1 MRTYAFIVTAIAIIL
16 AWLLFD
22 QNQTNSIS
30 LKAERQAREFY
41 ERKANEAKKH
51 DQVLRDSIE
60 LAFKIV
66 AQAHNTTEEQKKQ
79 TNYWRGKSK
88 ESKSKV
94 AEHQVRIDSLAK
106 ADTSVAVLKE
116 AYENL
121 DSLSNAQGKEITLLG
136 KELEASGKLVYIQG
150 KTIINKDSII
160 SNLEKSLSHA
170 KVEIKLTEKH
180 AKKKGFL
187 RGAVVGGV
195 AGLLLILLL

>member
-1 MRTYAFIVTAIAIIL
+1 MKTYSIIITIVAL
-16 AWLLFD
+16 VLGWMLFD
-22 QNQTNSIS
+22 NNQTNSIS

-41 ERKANEAKKH
+41 ERKANEAKRH

-60 LAFKIV
+60 LGFKLLES
-66 AQAHNTTEEQKKQ
+66 AHNTTEEQKKQ
-79 TNYWRGKSK
+79 TNYWRSKSK

-116 AYENL
+116 AYEDL

-136 KELEASGKLVYIQG
+136 KELEASGKLVDLQG

-160 SNLEKSLSHA
+160 TNLEKSLSHA
-170 KVEIKLTEKH
+170 KVETKLTEKH
-180 AKKKGFL
+180 AKKKGRIQGL
-187 RGAVVGGV
+187 SVGAVI
-195 AGLLLILLL
+195 ALLALLI

>member
-1 MRTYAFIVTAIAIIL
+1 MKIYCFIVTAIVIIL

-22 QNQTNSIS
+22 NNQTNSIS

-51 DQVLRDSIE
+51 DQILRDSIE

-94 AEHQVRIDSLAK
+94 AEHKVRIDSLAK
-106 ADTSVAVLKE
+106 SDTSVAVLKE

-136 KELEASGKLVYIQG
+136 KELEASGKLVDLQG
-150 KTIINKDSII
+150 KTIINQDSII

-170 KVEIKLTEKH
+170 KVETKLTEKH
-180 AKKKGFL
+180 AKKKGRIQGL
-187 RGAVVGGV
+187 SVGAVI
-195 AGLLLILLL
+195 ALLALLI